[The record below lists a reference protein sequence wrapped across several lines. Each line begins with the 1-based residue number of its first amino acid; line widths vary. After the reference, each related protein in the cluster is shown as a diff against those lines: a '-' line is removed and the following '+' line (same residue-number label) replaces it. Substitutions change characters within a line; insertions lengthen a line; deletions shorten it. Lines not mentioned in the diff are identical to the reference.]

1 MHMHV
6 LYILMYRYDTYL
18 FLCGLNIIV
27 AIVYNKNVGPAET
40 CNTFYALRLNT
51 SSSLSTSP
59 PPSRLFSANVLLL
72 VRLQRRRMA
81 NDLYHTYKQTHT
93 HTQRD
98 KHTRAYIRCSRFCT
112 ALFFFCSFLP
122 SPPIT
127 PLQLVRRRLHAAAT
141 QSDVFSFCLLCVTPL
156 HSLSF
161 HTNTLTH
168 ARCLTHTQAETQR
181 DRKTNRETRTHRH
194 ARSHTRN
201 RRHTAPRRVASA
213 I

>member
-1 MHMHV
+1 
-6 LYILMYRYDTYL
+6 MYCTSLCIDTYL

-112 ALFFFCSFLP
+112 ALFFFCYFLP
-122 SPPIT
+122 SPAIT
-127 PLQLVRRRLHAAAT
+127 PLQLVRRRLRAVAT

-156 HSLSF
+156 LSLSF

-168 ARCLTHTQAETQR
+168 ARCLTHTQAERQKDKQR
-181 DRKTNRETRTHRH
+181 DTH
-194 ARSHTRN
+194 T
-201 RRHTAPRRVASA
+201 
-213 I
+213 

>member
-1 MHMHV
+1 MSPCLTDWLHMITALKPTQQQQTHTQTQRSRRTQTDIRPHLLSTLFVLSICLAVQQTCFSAFLNAAKNRWCLRKDTMYTHIQIHMHMHV

-93 HTQRD
+93 HTER
-98 KHTRAYIRCSRFCT
+98 
-112 ALFFFCSFLP
+112 
-122 SPPIT
+122 
-127 PLQLVRRRLHAAAT
+127 
-141 QSDVFSFCLLCVTPL
+141 
-156 HSLSF
+156 
-161 HTNTLTH
+161 
-168 ARCLTHTQAETQR
+168 
-181 DRKTNRETRTHRH
+181 
-194 ARSHTRN
+194 
-201 RRHTAPRRVASA
+201 
-213 I
+213 